1 MNFIE
6 LTVFESISKEKEEIE
21 KMRNNI
27 FIMDNALIK
36 KENIIFALKKK
47 IAKLTEN
54 DKREYDKETFVIDP
68 SSSVNAIH
76 DELLL
81 YKQIY
86 ETLTKHI
93 KAMKRSNNNY
103 EKTVIVSLINFYY
116 FYNY

>member
-1 MNFIE
+1 
-6 LTVFESISKEKEEIE
+6 
-21 KMRNNI
+21 
-27 FIMDNALIK
+27 MDNALIK

-47 IAKLTEN
+47 VAKLTEN
-54 DKREYDKETFVIDP
+54 DKTEYEKEIFVIEP

-93 KAMKRSNNNY
+93 KDLKRSIDNY
-103 EKTVIVSLINFYY
+103 EKLVIVINLQFFAVFTIFYK
-116 FYNY
+116 F

>member
-1 MNFIE
+1 LNYIE
-6 LTVFESISKEKEEIE
+6 QTVIESISKEKEEIE

-36 KENIIFALKKK
+36 KENIILALKKK

-54 DKREYDKETFVIDP
+54 DKTEYERETFVIDP

-86 ETLTKHI
+86 NTLTKHI
-93 KAMKRSNNNY
+93 KDMKRSIDNH
-103 EKTVIVSLINFYY
+103 EKMVIVSLINFYY

>member
-1 MNFIE
+1 M
-6 LTVFESISKEKEEIE
+6 K
-21 KMRNNI
+21 NNI

-36 KENIIFALKKK
+36 KDNIIFALKKK
-47 IAKLTEN
+47 IAKFTEN
-54 DKREYDKETFVIDP
+54 DKTDYEKETFVIDP

-93 KAMKRSNNNY
+93 KDMKRSIDNY
-103 EKTVIVSLINFYY
+103 EKMVIVTV
-116 FYNY
+116 